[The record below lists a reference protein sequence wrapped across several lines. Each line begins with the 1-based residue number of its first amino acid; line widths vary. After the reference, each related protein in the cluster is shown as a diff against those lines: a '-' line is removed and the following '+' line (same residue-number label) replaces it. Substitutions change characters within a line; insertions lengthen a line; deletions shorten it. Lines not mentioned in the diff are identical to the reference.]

1 MCLIF
6 KLKTRMVDVKT
17 NFRMFYSDLLC
28 RICKKEEE
36 NQEHL
41 LFCEKVIESCPELF
55 DDTSIIYKDIFSDK
69 EEKLLK
75 VIKLF
80 KSALEI
86 REILEQRMDNS

>member
-28 RICKKEEE
+28 LICKKEEE

-41 LFCEKVIESCPELF
+41 FLCEKVIESCPELF
-55 DDTSIIYKDIFSDK
+55 DDTSIIYEDIFSDK
-69 EEKLLK
+69 EEK
-75 VIKLF
+75 
-80 KSALEI
+80 
-86 REILEQRMDNS
+86 